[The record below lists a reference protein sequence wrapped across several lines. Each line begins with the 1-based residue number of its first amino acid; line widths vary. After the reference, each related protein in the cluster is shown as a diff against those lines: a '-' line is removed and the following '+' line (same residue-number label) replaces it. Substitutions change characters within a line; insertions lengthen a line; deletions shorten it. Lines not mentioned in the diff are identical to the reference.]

1 MSGQMPRLLA
11 PTALV
16 AALLVGGGVGAPAD
30 RARADDCL
38 TAPNGPAPQGNHW
51 YYRTERGTDR
61 KCWYLRT
68 PIQPSHAA
76 AQPAA
81 DAAAAAPAKASAPV
95 VLPSAPPAPAAGAP
109 ATASSGDAPPL
120 PAPRVKILN
129 VKPKPAPV
137 LPAPTDDAQR
147 GTADADA
154 APSPSQPAAPQV
166 GTAPMLATPA
176 TAAAPSAPSAPSAPA
191 AWPPAATPPQASEQ
205 VGESSPTSDQAS
217 TDAAGARASDNGD
230 SADSVA
236 ESTDESARAGK
247 ASVRWATPLAMFLIL
262 AFGIATAGI
271 LAGIAMKVF
280 AARRAR
286 VIVDQAE
293 SEWAEDQYAGYEPYQ
308 HQPYADEYPDRQHE
322 RQEPAPDQYRRPQHA
337 DRRLQGPIDDGR
349 RPLGM
354 LDEQRHSRIDK
365 AAAVRAAA
373 PPPQPA
379 APPEPRDLDAD
390 SDAPLSPTIEDLE
403 AALRVL
409 RQVRQRSVA

>member
-16 AALLVGGGVGAPAD
+16 AALLVGGGVGAAD

-51 YYRTERGTDR
+51 YYRSERGTDR
-61 KCWYLRT
+61 KCWYLRA
-68 PIQPSHAA
+68 PSQPAHAA
-76 AQPAA
+76 VQPAA
-81 DAAAAAPAKASAPV
+81 DAAAAAPAKA
-95 VLPSAPPAPAAGAP
+95 PAPAASASAPLAP
-109 ATASSGDAPPL
+109 AATAPTTASSGDAPPL

-137 LPAPTDDAQR
+137 LPAPTDDTQR
-147 GTADADA
+147 SMADADA
-154 APSPSQPAAPQV
+154 APSLPQPVTPQV
-166 GTAPMLATPA
+166 GVAPA
-176 TAAAPSAPSAPSAPA
+176 TAAPPSAPA
-191 AWPPAATPPQASEQ
+191 AAAWPPAPTPPQASEQ
-205 VGESSPTSDQAS
+205 VGGGSPKSDQTS
-217 TDAAGARASDNGD
+217 TDAAGAQASDNGD
-230 SADSVA
+230 NADSVV

-247 ASVRWATPLAMFLIL
+247 GSVRWATPLAIFLIL
-262 AFGIATAGI
+262 AFGIAAAGI

-293 SEWAEDQYAGYEPYQ
+293 SEWTEDQYAGYEPYQ
-308 HQPYADEYPDRQHE
+308 HQPYADEYQGRQDE
-322 RQEPAPDQYRRPQHA
+322 QQKPAPDQYRGAQRA
-337 DRRLQGPIDDGR
+337 DQRLHGPIDEGR
-349 RPLGM
+349 RPPGII
-354 LDEQRHSRIDK
+354 DEQRHTRIDK
-365 AAAVRAAA
+365 AAAARAAA

-390 SDAPLSPTIEDLE
+390 SGAPLSPTIEDLE